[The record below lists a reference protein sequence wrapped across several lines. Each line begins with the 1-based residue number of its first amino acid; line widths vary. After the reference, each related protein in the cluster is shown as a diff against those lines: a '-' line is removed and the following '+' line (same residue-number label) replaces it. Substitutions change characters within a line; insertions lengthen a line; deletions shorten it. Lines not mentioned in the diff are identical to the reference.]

1 MGHRAMRIISALW
14 IVDRHAPQ
22 QRQSIASA
30 AGEKAL
36 RTLTQLRA
44 DALVIGPEVFFNTR
58 IEHLG
63 TLPLRHGVPIIYQYR
78 PFVAAGGLI
87 SYGTDETEYYHLVGI
102 CFEKILAG
110 ENPANLPAMQST
122 KVQLILNL
130 KTAKTLGIIT
140 VPLSL
145 FGRADE
151 MIE

>member
-1 MGHRAMRIISALW
+1 MRIISALW
-14 IVDRHAPQ
+14 VVDRHAPQ

-36 RTLTQLRA
+36 RALTQLRA
-44 DALVIGPEVFFNTR
+44 DALVIGPEVFFNTL

-63 TLPLRHGVPIIYQYR
+63 TLPLRHGVPTIYQYR

-87 SYGTDETEYYHLVGI
+87 SCGTDETEYYHLVGI
-102 CFEKILAG
+102 CFGKILAG
-110 ENPANLPAMQST
+110 EKPTNLPAMQST

-151 MIE
+151 TIE